1 MKIKLSE
8 LRQIVKSVINEN
20 NGIDTKT
27 YSTPLKLFFTSDSA
41 GKIPYK
47 TNTFNVFGSYNVT
60 KEFFDVAH
68 DWVWIT
74 AESYPSDDIT
84 TFIFDCSR
92 QRFTNGKDTVYNQK
106 YAADLTRRWCNISQQ
121 ISDQIRNTPD
131 VDHLINKQVRLY
143 TDEANTQEALIIT
156 IAKVEN
162 KGQYIE
168 ITDAIKGRFLIKC
181 ADNFINMPT
190 GGVKLYNKKYIAD
203 LKKAFCTTSTGG
215 KSVTNIGTY
224 SQTNQNTPVNVAES
238 KLRKIVKS
246 IIKERDCGCSK

>member
-20 NGIDTKT
+20 NDKQTKI
-27 YSTPLKLFFTSDSA
+27 YSTPLQLFFTEDAA
-41 GKIPYK
+41 GKKPY
-47 TNTFNVFGSYNVT
+47 NASGVNYLGSYKVT
-60 KEFFDVAH
+60 KEYLDISH
-68 DWVWIT
+68 PWVYVSIE
-74 AESYPSDDIT
+74 AESAFGGTVHFFFNCDEQK
-84 TFIFDCSR
+84 FIRDKK
-92 QRFTNGKDTVYNQK
+92 TIYNQK
-106 YAADLTRRWCNISQQ
+106 YAADLTRRWCNIA
-121 ISDQIRNTPD
+121 DQILNTPD

-168 ITDAIKGRFLIKC
+168 ITDVNKGRYLIKC
-181 ADNFINMPT
+181 ADNFISMPT
-190 GGVKLYNKKYIAD
+190 GGGTMKFYNKKYIAD